1 MCDAGSMIKNDD
13 LLEPSDV
20 ARLLGLSTTRV
31 RQLALEGQLP
41 VAVRTRRGLRLFR
54 LLDVKRYIAVVE
66 QNRVQRQSATHRA
79 LKGPT
84 TPSGEDSA

>member
-1 MCDAGSMIKNDD
+1 MIKDDD

-31 RQLALEGQLP
+31 RQLALEGHLP

-54 LLDVKRYIAVVE
+54 LLDVERYVAAVE
-66 QNRVQRQSATHRA
+66 QNRVQRQLAVHRA
-79 LKGPT
+79 LEGPT
-84 TPSGEDSA
+84 APSG